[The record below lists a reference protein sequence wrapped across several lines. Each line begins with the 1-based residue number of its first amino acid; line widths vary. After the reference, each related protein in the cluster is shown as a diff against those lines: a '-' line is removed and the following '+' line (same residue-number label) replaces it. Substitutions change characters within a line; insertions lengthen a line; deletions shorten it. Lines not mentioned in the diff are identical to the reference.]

1 MEIPVLIEPV
11 PGSGFRAKAGALF
24 SFTTEGSTPDEAL
37 RRFKEKIL
45 EQLIGGA
52 ELVSLNVPA
61 DNPWL
66 RVAGV
71 FRDDPDFDEW
81 QKEIAEY
88 RRQIEADP
96 DYL

>member
-24 SFTTEGSTPDEAL
+24 AFTAEGSTPDEAL

-52 ELVSLNVPA
+52 ELVSLDVPA
-61 DNPWL
+61 NKPWL
-66 RVAGV
+66 EAFGV
-71 FRDDPDFDEW
+71 FRDDPDFDAW
-81 QKEIAEY
+81 QEAMAEY
-88 RRQIEADP
+88 RRQVEADP
-96 DYL
+96 DYI

>member
-1 MEIPVLIEPV
+1 MEIPVLIEPM
-11 PGSGFRAKAGALF
+11 PGSGFRAKAGSLF
-24 SFTTEGSTPDEAL
+24 TFTAEGSTPDEAL
-37 RRFKEKIL
+37 KHFKEKIV

-52 ELVSLNVPA
+52 ELVSLNVPVE
-61 DNPWL
+61 NPWL
-66 RVAGV
+66 RVVGA
-71 FRDDPDFDEW
+71 FRDDPDFDDW

>member
-11 PGSGFRAKAGALF
+11 AGKGYRAKAGALF

-37 RRFKEKIL
+37 RLFKEKVH
-45 EQLIGGA
+45 EQLINGA
-52 ELVSLNVPA
+52 ELVALEVPA

-66 RVAGV
+66 RMAGI
-71 FRDDPDFDEW
+71 FRDDPDFEQW
-81 QKEIAEY
+81 QVEIAEY
-88 RRQIEADP
+88 RRQVEADP